1 MPEMFLPIDIRP
13 MRLDDLN
20 KVMAIEPTAYGP
32 NHWSRRSFENE
43 LRLDCSSYF
52 CAFASNT
59 SELLGYSG
67 FWLIG
72 EEVHITTL
80 AVHREF
86 QRRYVGER
94 LLIHD
99 ILEGKRLGAHW
110 ITLEVRAGN
119 ERALNLY
126 LKYGFKSLGRLKR
139 YYQDNDEDA
148 LVLWT
153 ENIESPLFNRVLAE
167 RIAVVNPER
176 VKSESQPVDIQA

>member
-1 MPEMFLPIDIRP
+1 MSEKFLPINIRP
-13 MRLDDLN
+13 MHFGDLN
-20 KVMAIEPTAYGP
+20 KVMAIEPTAYGK
-32 NHWSRRSFENE
+32 NHWSKQSFENE
-43 LRLDCSSYF
+43 LKLSCSSYF
-52 CAFASNT
+52 CAISSET

-110 ITLEVRAGN
+110 ITLEVRATN
-119 ERALNLY
+119 QKALNLY

-167 RIAVVNPER
+167 RIALVDP
-176 VKSESQPVDIQA
+176 KSPKLESQPMNVQA